1 MIFKQVSRYWQGF
14 NDADGVVE
22 DRLRR
27 ETFARNNWSYST
39 FLGSKI
45 SNLFLCFSYRV
56 FPRAS
61 LVVFVGF

>member
-1 MIFKQVSRYWQGF
+1 MIFKQVSRCWRGF
-14 NDADGVVE
+14 NDADIVE
-22 DRLRR
+22 DRLKR

-56 FPRAS
+56 FPHAS

>member
-1 MIFKQVSRYWQGF
+1 MIFKQVSRYWRGF

-27 ETFARNNWSYST
+27 ETFARNNCSYST

-45 SNLFLCFSYRV
+45 PNLFLCVSYRV